1 MMRKY
6 IVGGIVCLLIIG
18 FATHSLEVVVWP
30 GYASSSKIPTHWEMS
45 AIVATSGDLW
55 VSPFGTEQK
64 LLQFLGNTSD
74 ILYIQTYDF
83 THKTIRSLLKK
94 LAQGWTDVRI
104 MMENKKYQQ
113 YQDTYKQIVD
123 YFAHVLGVQ
132 IQSDKNL
139 WTSYLHTKLN
149 LTDDGYSIQTANL
162 TKSAFTNREY
172 FFVGH
177 DPAIHDNLLR
187 LFLQD
192 WNAEPIVPADIHP
205 NLLVCPINC
214 RQVIESLLSNAQI
227 SIQMETQYVVDA
239 RILAI
244 LQAKKNLAI
253 KVVVA
258 NVDTNDEFLY
268 AFGPS
273 IGKYLP
279 KPYVHA
285 KAILVDDRY
294 LMIGSV
300 NLSANSMDE
309 NRELGI
315 ITTDRKVIETYKK
328 QFVRDWEDSKGKRK

>member
-1 MMRKY
+1 MKKY
-6 IVGGIVCLLIIG
+6 IVGAIVCLCIIG

-30 GYASSSKIPTHWEMS
+30 WYASSATIPTHWETS
-45 AIVATSGDLW
+45 AIVPTSGDLW
-55 VSPFGTEQK
+55 ISPFGTEQK
-64 LLQFLGNTSD
+64 LLQFLGDTSD

-94 LAQGWTDVRI
+94 LAQWWTDVRI

-123 YFAHVLGVQ
+123 YFAHILGVQ
-132 IQSDKNL
+132 VQSDKKL

-172 FFVGH
+172 FFVGY
-177 DPAIHDNLLR
+177 DRAIHDNLLQ
-187 LFLQD
+187 LFLKD
-192 WNAEPIVPADIHP
+192 WHAEPITPADIHP

-214 RQVIESLLSNAQI
+214 RQVIEHLLSNAQT

-244 LQAKKNLAI
+244 LQAKKNLVI
-253 KVVVA
+253 QVVVA
-258 NVDTNDEFLY
+258 NVDSNDGFLY
-268 AFGPS
+268 TFGPS
-273 IGKYLP
+273 IARYLP

-285 KAILVDDRY
+285 KAILVDDTY

-315 ITTDRKVIETYKK
+315 MTMDRKAVEIYKK
-328 QFVRDWEDSKGKRK
+328 QFARDWEDSKGKWK